1 MRPLDWADHIPNG
14 AALGALYGT
23 LPPLRRVTVRS
34 LHLDHF
40 GPSLTL
46 RLDLPEFP
54 RNHPAEWDE
63 AGLDSFQ
70 CHLQFLAVA
79 RLALEGWIPGARA
92 DIELEGHGRGTMHVR
107 IESEG
112 FRLSFEAADS
122 ILVGHM
128 SAFSG
133 GPDGSDSGPH
143 RFIGKLDSRKFG
155 EIPEVY
161 EKTFYGHI

>member
-1 MRPLDWADHIPNG
+1 MRPLDWADHVPNG
-14 AALGALYGT
+14 ARLKALYGT
-23 LPPLRRVTVRS
+23 LPPLRQVIVRS
-34 LHLDHF
+34 LYLDHF

-63 AGLDSFQ
+63 AGLDRFQ

-79 RLALEGWIPGARA
+79 GLALEGWIPGARA
-92 DIELEGHGRGTMHVR
+92 DIELEGHGRSTVRVR

-112 FRLSFEAADS
+112 FRVSFEASDS

-128 SAFSG
+128 SAFRG
-133 GPDGSDSGPH
+133 GADGSDSGPR
-143 RFIGKLDSRKFG
+143 RFIGQLDSKRFG
-155 EIPEVY
+155 ELPEVY